1 MKNLALNNNG
11 NNISSSVVVGQQH
24 GGGGV
29 GAMTTTTAVAR
40 MPTIVTAV
48 SFVFG
53 LAFGLFLFSRERE

>member
-1 MKNLALNNNG
+1 
-11 NNISSSVVVGQQH
+11 
-24 GGGGV
+24 
-29 GAMTTTTAVAR
+29 MTTTTAVAR

>member
-1 MKNLALNNNG
+1 MKNLAPNNNG
-11 NNISSSVVVGQQH
+11 NNISSSVVMGQH

-29 GAMTTTTAVAR
+29 GAMTTMTAVAR

>member
-1 MKNLALNNNG
+1 MKNLAPNNNG

>member
-1 MKNLALNNNG
+1 MKNLAPNNNG

-24 GGGGV
+24 GGGV

-53 LAFGLFLFSRERE
+53 RAVGVFLFLRERE

>member
-1 MKNLALNNNG
+1 MKNLAPNNNG

-24 GGGGV
+24 GGGV
-29 GAMTTTTAVAR
+29 GAMTKTTAAVAR

>member
-1 MKNLALNNNG
+1 MKNLAPNNNG

-24 GGGGV
+24 GGGV
-29 GAMTTTTAVAR
+29 GAMTTTAVAR